1 MAGDLSGLV
10 RDFLQ
15 ESSGNPLI
23 RVVIAGNKTI
33 GSARSGDNIT
43 PYIAIALPGQF
54 MQRYL
59 QINGRTDVHQESDGK
74 ELWEALL
81 PDLNLL
87 EIGVPDFDMPDMARP
102 LKDVLE
108 EFRKLEE
115 DKIPVTP
122 YLETVIKFNQHINS
136 IKRNLLRYNR
146 RHWSSRFLID
156 LPNPA
161 IYSHVLEVLSYSI
174 P

>member
-1 MAGDLSGLV
+1 
-10 RDFLQ
+10 
-15 ESSGNPLI
+15 
-23 RVVIAGNKTI
+23 
-33 GSARSGDNIT
+33 
-43 PYIAIALPGQF
+43 
-54 MQRYL
+54 
-59 QINGRTDVHQESDGK
+59 
-74 ELWEALL
+74 
-81 PDLNLL
+81 
-87 EIGVPDFDMPDMARP
+87 MARP